1 MKRRTRSVVLV
12 AFLLGAGLVAGGFSA
27 AGTEVAQFRPFS
39 GATDGSPAPAAP
51 AQGAGWIVGELRQN
65 GLRIVPSG
73 RSDASAVL
81 DRELFSNPKVR
92 RAYWIAAQIPDVLN
106 QLYCWCG
113 CENRGVHRSN
123 LQCFEDRMGANCD
136 VCVGTAEIAYDLVR
150 NGISHP
156 GKIQAAVDARWGPQA
171 GGRT

>member
-1 MKRRTRSVVLV
+1 MKRRTGSVVLG
-12 AFLLGAGLVAGGFSA
+12 AFLLGAGLVAAGLSA

-39 GATDGSPAPAAP
+39 GAAAGSPAAAVP
-51 AQGAGWIVGELRQN
+51 AQGAGWTVGELRPN

-73 RSDASAVL
+73 RSDSSAVL
-81 DRELFSNPKVR
+81 EQLFSDPKVR
-92 RAYWIAAQIPDVLN
+92 RAYWIATQIPGLLN

-113 CENRGVHRSN
+113 CEDRGVHRSN
-123 LQCFEDRMGANCD
+123 LQCFEDRMGADCD
-136 VCVGTAEIAYDLVR
+136 VCIGTAEIAYDLVQ